1 MYIIDE
7 LTTMLQETVVF
18 HDLPYD
24 PLAAWYY
31 KQDEG
36 SGGIEAAADVM
47 KTDDNAADNAGDNA
61 ADDAGKTWM
70 LQHLR
75 GSMSQHL
82 CSCTLSALHNWGS
95 ADLLQCMLRLR
106 CMLDAL
112 SRLIPAVMLASLLQ

>member
-1 MYIIDE
+1 MYIIDK

-36 SGGIEAAADVM
+36 SGGIEEAADVM
-47 KTDDNAADNAGDNA
+47 KTGDNAADNAADNAG
-61 ADDAGKTWM
+61 KTRM

-75 GSMSQHL
+75 CSMSQHL
-82 CSCTLSALHNWGS
+82 CSCTLTALHNWGS
-95 ADLLQCMLRLR
+95 ADLLQCMLQLR

-112 SRLIPAVMLASLLQ
+112 SRSVPAVMLPLPLQ